1 MKKTYQKPS
10 IEMSDFTA
18 QELILSDSYTIPIN
32 PIPNDVTVEDSTN
45 PFNGE

>member
-10 IEMSDFTA
+10 IEKTDFSV
-18 QELILSDSYTIPIN
+18 QELILSDSYMQITPV
-32 PIPNDVTVEDSTN
+32 PNDVTVEDSTN